1 MFHNSPV
8 PHQAMSVARTS
19 LPASDAMRGLGAMNP
34 PNAGMNQA
42 QDGGAYSK
50 LDANGQVAENEFLAV
65 QNKMQ
70 NQQTQMPQAI
80 VGAERAAETAM
91 DEKQAAGFKAQQ
103 LMNTYAVN
111 ELEKRGGGQHL
122 MAMAAIMQSPAK
134 EQMINDVATT
144 RAMFSGMAPELGA
157 YAAQTQQYA

>member
-1 MFHNSPV
+1 
-8 PHQAMSVARTS
+8 
-19 LPASDAMRGLGAMNP
+19 
-34 PNAGMNQA
+34 
-42 QDGGAYSK
+42 
-50 LDANGQVAENEFLAV
+50 
-65 QNKMQ
+65 
-70 NQQTQMPQAI
+70 
-80 VGAERAAETAM
+80 M

-144 RAMFSGMAPELGA
+144 RAMFSGMAPELGE

>member
-8 PHQAMSVARTS
+8 PQQAMSVAREA
-19 LPASDAMRGLGAMNP
+19 LAGSDAMRGLGAMNP
-34 PNAGMNQA
+34 PNTGMVQA

-50 LDANGQVAENEFLAV
+50 LNANGQIAENQFLAV

-70 NQQTQMPQAI
+70 NQQTAVPQAI

-91 DEKQAAGFKAQQ
+91 DEKQQANFKAQQ
-103 LMNTYAVN
+103 LMNSYAVN
-111 ELEKRGGGQHL
+111 ELEKRGGAPAL
-122 MAMAAIMQSPAK
+122 MQMAAIMQSPAK